1 MLRRALL
8 RVSFHA
14 SHMPVPFPSR
24 LLYFTALFIG
34 AGVASPLAAANARI
48 ETSAAWA
55 ENINRASSVIDWRD
69 SMRYEARA
77 SLGLLKE
84 FRTGLTG
91 SGEFGAGLEHVA
103 RFTKQDAATVGF
115 SGTLRQKF
123 GLGALAPSIAVD
135 LGLRRREARLA
146 FDDGW
151 TATAGIRLTKRFTQ
165 TLRAGIHGD
174 WQQHYARSDV
184 FDTKHHRFFVTA
196 AWDVFDWLQLST
208 GNGRLWGSFTA
219 NASPTIW
226 PRALGGLL
234 GTHISEYYNSVPW
247 TVTDSYGAGWV
258 TYIIDG
264 RVSFY
269 WLELSPALGRNTS
282 LPLRFENRVSVNKV
296 GVKYRQDIWTLS
308 LLHRF

>member
-1 MLRRALL
+1 MPAPFISRYRCLATLL
-8 RVSFHA
+8 
-14 SHMPVPFPSR
+14 
-24 LLYFTALFIG
+24 LG
-34 AGVASPLAAANARI
+34 AGLTCPLAAATARI

-91 SGEFGAGLEHVA
+91 AGEFGAGLEHVA

-123 GLGALAPSIAVD
+123 RLGPLAPSLSLD
-135 LGLRRREARLA
+135 LGLRRREARLS

-151 TATAGIRLTKRFTQ
+151 TATAGLRLNKRLTQ
-165 TLRAGIHGD
+165 TLRAGINGD

-219 NASPTIW
+219 NASPTVW
-226 PRALGGLL
+226 PRAIGGLL
-234 GTHISEYYNSVPW
+234 GTHISNYYNTIPW
-247 TVTDSYGAGWV
+247 TVTDSYGPGWV
-258 TYIIDG
+258 TYIVDG

-269 WLELSPALGRNTS
+269 WIELSPALGKNTS
-282 LPLRFENRVSVNKV
+282 LPLRFENRVSVNQV